1 MCTRYITPEQR
12 ELEYLWSISN
22 RRPLQWWSDG
32 PGAEGL
38 TAEASS
44 AAAESADADAAP
56 DEAQLERDV
65 YPAQLG
71 AVIKIERHPKLGKR
85 FALTAGQFGLIA
97 HWVRP
102 DGMKKM
108 ARACYNARTE
118 TVHEKPS
125 YRTAWKHM
133 NWCVIPAKAIYEPCY
148 ESGRPVPWK
157 IRRADGKPIWIAGIR
172 WAYKLPDELRRGEDE
187 EGRMLETFSM
197 LTINADDHA
206 LFRRMHAPNDE
217 KRMVVMLK
225 DEDVEAWL
233 NAGTHDEARSFF
245 TQYPAE
251 ELIAEAAEDAP
262 RVRKAAKGVAKKEK
276 VEAAEDDGAQG
287 RMF

>member
-1 MCTRYITPEQR
+1 MCTRYISPEQR
-12 ELEYLWSISN
+12 ELEYLWAVSN
-22 RRPLQWWSDG
+22 RRPLRIFDPG
-32 PGAEGL
+32 PR
-38 TAEASS
+38 
-44 AAAESADADAAP
+44 AAADNDNANDAANDAEHP
-56 DEAQLERDV
+56 DSEADVAREVFPARLGWMIRIDRD
-65 YPAQLG
+65 
-71 AVIKIERHPKLGKR
+71 PKLGNQ
-85 FALTAGQFGLIA
+85 FALVAGQFGLIA

-108 ARACYNARTE
+108 TRACYNARTE

-125 YRTAWKHM
+125 YRTAWKQM
-133 NWCVIPAKAIYEPCY
+133 NWCVIPARAIYEPCY
-148 ESGRPVPWK
+148 ESGRAVPWK
-157 IRRADGKPIWIAGIR
+157 IARADGKPMWIAGIR
-172 WAYKLPDELRRGEDE
+172 WAYKLED
-187 EGRMLETFSM
+187 GRFLETYSM

-251 ELIAEAAEDAP
+251 ELVAEAAPDAP
-262 RVRKAAKGVAKKEK
+262 RVKRAAAKGVVKAKVQKPSNPE
-276 VEAAEDDGAQG
+276 GPAQLELG
-287 RMF
+287 EG